1 MRALRR
7 LTGLDTRRG
16 SQQMALVLCKKH
28 NTAGRLVSHVL
39 RGLES
44 RAGFTDYDRV
54 LCKMHNSVY
63 GLYATPF
70 ELTLNIE

>member
-1 MRALRR
+1 MGLVRTFPDESREYSSRA
-7 LTGLDTRRG
+7 
-16 SQQMALVLCKKH
+16 
-28 NTAGRLVSHVL
+28 

-44 RAGFTDYDRV
+44 RACFTTYDRV
-54 LCKMHNSVY
+54 LCKMLNSVY